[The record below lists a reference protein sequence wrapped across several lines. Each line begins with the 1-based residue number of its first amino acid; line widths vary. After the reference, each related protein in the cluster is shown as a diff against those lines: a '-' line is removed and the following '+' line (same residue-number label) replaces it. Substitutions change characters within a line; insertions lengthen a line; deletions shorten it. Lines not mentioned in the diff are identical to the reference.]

1 MITMASFCSVHL
13 YILIVV
19 LSLLP
24 LSCLP
29 LLSLLHAPLSLS
41 SPLSPYFFFLV
52 SPLPSFL
59 SSPSSFFLLPLLFSQ
74 GHLLLLVTDHGFL
87 NEHGHVWEVLSN
99 IEGDG
104 DFLDATFHWSSHSD
118 LQQKREERA
127 GQKQEGEEAGTE
139 EGEKEEEEAP
149 RQPPADT
156 NLE

>member
-13 YILIVV
+13 CILIVV

-29 LLSLLHAPLSLS
+29 LLSLLLAPLSLS

-52 SPLPSFL
+52 SPLPPFL
-59 SSPSSFFLLPLLFSQ
+59 SSPSSFSLLPLLFSQ

>member
-1 MITMASFCSVHL
+1 M
-13 YILIVV
+13 
-19 LSLLP
+19 
-24 LSCLP
+24 
-29 LLSLLHAPLSLS
+29 
-41 SPLSPYFFFLV
+41 
-52 SPLPSFL
+52 
-59 SSPSSFFLLPLLFSQ
+59 
-74 GHLLLLVTDHGFL
+74 
-87 NEHGHVWEVLSN
+87 SN

-127 GQKQEGEEAGTE
+127 GQKREERAGQKLEGGEE

>member
-1 MITMASFCSVHL
+1 MFLQLTML
-13 YILIVV
+13 
-19 LSLLP
+19 LSSLSPSLP
-24 LSCLP
+24 PFSSSP
-29 LLSLLHAPLSLS
+29 LLSSPPLS
-41 SPLSPYFFFLV
+41 SPL
-52 SPLPSFL
+52 LPSPPL
-59 SSPSSFFLLPLLFSQ
+59 SSPLLPSPPLSSPLLPSQ

-127 GQKQEGEEAGTE
+127 GQKQEEKEAGT
-139 EGEKEEEEAP
+139 EKEEEEVP
-149 RQPPADT
+149 RQPLADT

>member
-1 MITMASFCSVHL
+1 MASFCSVHL
-13 YILIVV
+13 CILFVILSFPPLSSLFPASLSS
-19 LSLLP
+19 LSLY
-24 LSCLP
+24 LSFLFSPP
-29 LLSLLHAPLSLS
+29 LLLSPPSPLLPPLSLS
-41 SPLSPYFFFLV
+41 SLSLSLSP
-52 SPLPSFL
+52 S
-59 SSPSSFFLLPLLFSQ
+59 LFQ

-127 GQKQEGEEAGTE
+127 GQKQEGGEE
-139 EGEKEEEEAP
+139 EGEKEEEETP